1 MKRAVFTGLLASVL
15 LGSSLQADSFRCGS
29 KVVRTGDSP
38 HELRQRCGEP
48 QGEDSG
54 YEEFWLDGK
63 LQKVWVK
70 RWHYKRGS
78 RQLARVVLIYRGE
91 IVAIQTGER

>member
-1 MKRAVFTGLLASVL
+1 MKPAALMGLLASAL
-15 LGSSLQADSFRCGS
+15 FWPSLEADSFRCGS

-38 HELRQRCGEP
+38 QELRQRCGDP
-48 QGEDSG
+48 QGQDSG

-63 LQKVWVK
+63 LQNVRVK
-70 RWHYKRGS
+70 RWYYKKGS
-78 RQLARVVLIYRGE
+78 RQLARIVLIYRGE